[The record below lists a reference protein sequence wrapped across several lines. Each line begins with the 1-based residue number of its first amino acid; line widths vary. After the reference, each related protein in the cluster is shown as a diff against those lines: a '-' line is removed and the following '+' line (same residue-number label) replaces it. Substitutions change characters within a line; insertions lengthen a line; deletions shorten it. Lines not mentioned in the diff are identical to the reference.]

1 MVASMALEQQ
11 LNGPEV
17 SVVLPTRNRA
27 PLVRRAIASVLAQTF
42 SDWELIVVDD
52 GSADNTAEVVRSFTD
67 PRLQLLRLTDCGSPG
82 RARNEGVAGSRGA
95 LVAFL
100 DSDDEWLP
108 SKLER
113 QVACLRHD
121 SGVAVVYCL
130 DQRVDDQTGRKAPVS
145 RSLPEGDVFTAL
157 VWGWNPALS
166 SIVVKRSVLLAVGG
180 FDPALPAFNDHDLM
194 LRIAQT
200 GGAFTALPGV
210 LVIKHDYGGPQISTT
225 PRLLLE
231 GFERMDRKWAPVLRV
246 RPGATAY
253 RRWRAHLYTKT
264 QHARVRDAVARGRYL
279 TAWRAAVASCRFAP
293 WASRSVASSLAL
305 AALGARG
312 YAALLMLTDAWTRVV
327 RGEAAW

>member
-1 MVASMALEQQ
+1 MALERR
-11 LNGPEV
+11 LNRPEV

-42 SDWELIVVDD
+42 SDSELIVVDD
-52 GSADNTAEVVRSFTD
+52 GSTDNTVEVVRSFTD

-82 RARNEGVAGSRGA
+82 RARNEGVGVSRGA

-121 SGVAVVYCL
+121 SRVALVYCR

-157 VWGWNPALS
+157 VRGWNPALS
-166 SIVVKRSVLLAVGG
+166 GVVVKRSVLLAVGG
-180 FDPALPAFNDHDLM
+180 FDPALPAFNDHDLL

-200 GGAFTALPGV
+200 GGSFAAV
-210 LVIKHDYGGPQISTT
+210 ADALVIKHDYGGPQISTT
-225 PRLLLE
+225 PQRLLE
-231 GFERMDRKWAPVLRV
+231 GFERMDQKWAPVLRDH
-246 RPGATAY
+246 PGATAY
-253 RRWRAHLYTKT
+253 RRWRAHLYTNA

-279 TAWRAAVASCRFAP
+279 TAWRGAVASCQFAP
-293 WASRSVASSLAL
+293 WAPRAVASSLAL

-312 YAALLMLTDAWTRVV
+312 YAVLLMVTDAVTRMV
-327 RGEAAW
+327 RGIAEW